1 MNMIP
6 ITETKNNKLSE
17 KEIVQKVL
25 AGEKGLYEILLR
37 RNNQKL
43 YRVLRGY
50 LPDHTDIEDV
60 MQDTYMTAYEKL
72 WQYRLDSAFST
83 WLIRIGINKALYTL
97 KKTKQTVYLASEKE
111 RSVDIKDKSHTPENK
126 LIQME
131 AKQMLE
137 AAIGQ
142 LDRKYRSAYI
152 MKEIEGMSI
161 AEISDCL
168 DLSISNVKVRIH
180 RAKTMIKENLYDQSQ
195 ATTLFEFGFSKCD
208 NLVEKVMAEIL

>member
-1 MNMIP
+1 MSVLP
-6 ITETKNNKLSE
+6 ISDSSFNKLPE
-17 KEIVQKVL
+17 KEIVQRVL
-25 AGEKGLYEILLR
+25 SGEKGLYEILLR

-50 LPDHTDIEDV
+50 LIDSNDIEDT
-60 MQDTYMTAYEKL
+60 MQETYLAAYEKL

-83 WLIRIGINKALYTL
+83 WLIRIGINKALYRL
-97 KKTKQTVYLASEKE
+97 KKAKQTVALTDEVKTIEIA
-111 RSVDIKDKSHTPENK
+111 DKNQEPENK
-126 LIQME
+126 LIQVE
-131 AKQMLE
+131 ANQMLE

-142 LDRKYRSAYI
+142 LDKKYRSAYI
-152 MKEIEGMSI
+152 MKEVEGMSI

-180 RAKTMIKENLYDQSQ
+180 RAKAMIKESLYDQSQ

-208 NLVEKVMAEIL
+208 DLVERVMNEIF

>member
-1 MNMIP
+1 MNVIP
-6 ITETKNNKLSE
+6 ITDTKYNKLSE

-37 RNNQKL
+37 RNNQKM

-50 LPDHTDIEDV
+50 LADSKDIEDA
-60 MQDTYMTAYEKL
+60 MQETYLAAYEKL

-83 WLIRIGINKALYTL
+83 WLIRIAINKALYRI
-97 KKTKQTVYLASEKE
+97 KKNNQTVSLTFEDDSIK
-111 RSVDIKDKSHTPENK
+111 DIKDKDHTPENK

-137 AAIGQ
+137 TAIGQ
-142 LDRKYRSAYI
+142 LEQKYRSAYI

-161 AEISDCL
+161 AEIADCL
-168 DLSISNVKVRIH
+168 DLSASNVKVRIH
-180 RAKTMIKENLYDQSQ
+180 RAKAMIKESLYDQSQ
-195 ATTLFEFGFSKCD
+195 TTTLFEFGFSKCD
-208 NLVEKVMAEIL
+208 DLVDKVMSKIL